1 MKNKKI
7 EIGKQIIIVNLSEK
21 ENDFI
26 SLTDMAK
33 FKGPDMGLII
43 SHWLTTKYTIQFM
56 GVWEQMHNRNF
67 NVTEFRNIKNEVG
80 TNGFVVSS
88 SVWVKRTNAIGI
100 RSSVGRYGGTYAHKD
115 IAFEFAT
122 WISPEFK
129 LYLIKE
135 FQRLKFE

>member
-1 MKNKKI
+1 MKKI
-7 EIGKQIIIVNLSEK
+7 IIHNKEIVVKISK
-21 ENDFI
+21 EGDDYI

-33 FKGPDMGLII
+33 FKNAESTGIVI
-43 SHWLTTKYTIQFM
+43 ANWLSTKYTIQFI
-56 GVWEQMHNRNF
+56 GAWEQVYNTNF

-122 WISPEFK
+122 WISSEFK

-135 FQRLKFE
+135 FQRLKLE